1 MNCLTAKDVKFNL
14 LQCQAFNRDHCGKR
28 SFGCFQFTEKMLNVE
43 LGEGNLIFCHMGSQE
58 NYLGWSVCKIV
69 IIIILSL
76 GFGTSKNKNINH
88 WGKENCAYQSDHISL
103 LCDFTV
109 PSALNFC
116 FLSILLQPKRKRS
129 C

>member
-69 IIIILSL
+69 IIIILSV
-76 GFGTSKNKNINH
+76 GFGTSKNKIIEV
-88 WGKENCAYQSDHISL
+88 KKIVLIKVTTSL
-103 LCDFTV
+103 YFV
-109 PSALNFC
+109 
-116 FLSILLQPKRKRS
+116 ILQ
-129 C
+129 CQVH